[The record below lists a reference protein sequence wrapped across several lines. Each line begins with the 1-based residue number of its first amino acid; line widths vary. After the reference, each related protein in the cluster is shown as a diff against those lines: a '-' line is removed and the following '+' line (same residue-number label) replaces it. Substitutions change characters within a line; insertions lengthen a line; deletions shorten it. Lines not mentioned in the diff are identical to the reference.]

1 MNNLT
6 MEELALVIKIQ
17 ARIRGFLTR
26 KKISAFKVSAG
37 FGAHNFY
44 GADGQILQNYD
55 NPKVQE
61 IRADLGE
68 FDFNGNG
75 TDGNRNDLE
84 FRQMAEQPNHAK
96 YEGDW

>member
-1 MNNLT
+1 MGCCSNQNVEGGIETPQGDLQRKMNNLT

-44 GADGQILQNYD
+44 GADG
-55 NPKVQE
+55 
-61 IRADLGE
+61 
-68 FDFNGNG
+68 
-75 TDGNRNDLE
+75 
-84 FRQMAEQPNHAK
+84 
-96 YEGDW
+96 